1 MSARMTHGVAFA
13 AALLIAWPVMAQQN
27 PSTDPHHPGG
37 AGPAASGAAPQ
48 APATSAPAA
57 PAPGGGMGMMGMMGG
72 QGGMPMMMGR
82 GEGAPGM
89 GMMGGQGGM
98 PMMMGRGEGGPGMGM
113 MGGGASGPGMMRRHG
128 AYGSPMNVIINV
140 GPGIHVDVEDDDGR
154 RGMGQRRMRRDGMP
168 GMMSGGMPMREMS
181 GGPAAGMGP
190 GGAMA
195 DRLHEMLA
203 ERVEGGLAFLRAEL
217 QVRPDQDAAWNTFS
231 ARIREAAERFRAGRE
246 RLAMPPSDAGLDQ
259 RLAFREARLT
269 AELERIRACREA
281 TAGLLPALD
290 EAQRRTVETLSW
302 LIIPG
307 VGPGPMARAM
317 DGQQR

>member
-37 AGPAASGAAPQ
+37 TGAAASGAAPQ

-57 PAPGGGMGMMGMMGG
+57 PAPGGGMGMMGG

-82 GEGAPGM
+82 GD
-89 GMMGGQGGM
+89 
-98 PMMMGRGEGGPGMGM
+98 GGPGMGM
-113 MGGGASGPGMMRRHG
+113 MGGGAAGPGMMRRHG
-128 AYGSPMNVIINV
+128 AYDSPMNVIINV

-154 RGMGQRRMRRDGMP
+154 PGMGQRRMMRQGMP
-168 GMMSGGMPMREMS
+168 GVTGGGMPMREMS
-181 GGPAAGMGP
+181 GGSAAGMGP

-195 DRLHEMLA
+195 DRLHEILA

-217 QVRPDQDAAWNTFS
+217 RVRPDQEAAWNAFS

-246 RLAMPPSDAGLDQ
+246 RVALPPSNAGLDQ
-259 RLAFREARLT
+259 RLALREARLT
-269 AELERIRACREA
+269 VELERIRACREA
-281 TAGLLPALD
+281 TAALLPALD